1 VLCHASLA
9 AAPSKVFPAAA
20 EANVVIHSAAIASY
34 LLDACGWPLEE
45 NSFG

>member
-1 VLCHASLA
+1 VLCHASVA
-9 AAPSKVFPAAA
+9 AAPSKALPAA